1 MLQWELP
8 ILGQPPCFQGYE
20 NLQLRYCKCWCRSRF
35 LHMKLRGF
43 RPFFSRLLLTVIVA
57 SVVAT
62 AQTSPP
68 PASQNSNSPTAQNTT
83 PSSPPSSTP
92 AADDKSANAAG
103 QSGKPTDASTQGQ
116 SGNQQGD
123 PLKRPLTEKQKK
135 ANSKALK
142 QELSSTYKKWLNED
156 VRWIITPEELSA
168 FKQLSNDEERDAFIE
183 QFWLRRDPTP
193 DTPENEYKEEHYRR
207 IAYANEHFASGIPGW
222 RTDRGRIYIA
232 YGPPDQIDSHPSGG
246 SYDRPIEEGG
256 GETST
261 YPFEDWRYRYIEGV
275 GQEVNLEFVD
285 PCMCGE
291 YRLTVDPNEKDA
303 LLHTP
308 NAGLTLYEQSGLA
321 NKADRIN
328 GNGLSANAGPE
339 SGLQSNNEFS
349 RLDLLAKINAPPKV
363 KFKDLEEVVSHKI
376 NVNLM
381 PFEVMT
387 DFVSKDGIQRGTV
400 NIFGRV
406 TGMTGKVAQ
415 TFEDTVQVDV
425 PTELLEKTVEHS
437 SLYWKAIPLRPG
449 RYRFDVV
456 VKDVNG
462 DRVGTWSHGVL
473 VPEYNEDKLA
483 SSSMILADH
492 MEKVA
497 SKNVGSGSFV
507 IGQTKFAYPHLDSPD
522 GKPASFKRD
531 QRMNLWMQVYNLQA
545 DDKTKKSSANIE
557 YEIVNVANNQAVLHS
572 SESTETMGNVGDQIT
587 LEKSLALTS
596 FQPGIYKLTVKV
608 ADNVS
613 KQQIAPSVRFAV
625 E

>member
-1 MLQWELP
+1 
-8 ILGQPPCFQGYE
+8 
-20 NLQLRYCKCWCRSRF
+20 
-35 LHMKLRGF
+35 MKLRSLSVW
-43 RPFFSRLLLTVIVA
+43 FSLLAICLGSMFA
-57 SVVAT
+57 W
-62 AQTSPP
+62 AQSSTP
-68 PASQNSNSPTAQNTT
+68 PASQGTNPTAAQA
-83 PSSPPSSTP
+83 PAP
-92 AADDKSANAAG
+92 AATSGSPAAAG
-103 QSGKPTDASTQGQ
+103 DKTASPGGEPGKTPDASAQGQ
-116 SGNQQGD
+116 AGDQPQTD
-123 PLKRPLTEKQKK
+123 PLKRQLTTKQKK
-135 ANSKALK
+135 ANAKAMK

-156 VRWIITPEELSA
+156 VRWIITPEEMAA

-222 RTDRGRIYIA
+222 RTDRGRIYIMW
-232 YGPPDQIDSHPSGG
+232 GPPDEIDAHPSGG
-246 SYDRPIEEGG
+246 TYERPIEEGG
-256 GETST
+256 GSTST
-261 YPFEDWRYRYIEGV
+261 YPFEDWRYRYLEGV
-275 GQEVNLEFVD
+275 GQEVILEFVD
-285 PCMCGE
+285 VCTCGD
-291 YRLTVDPNEKDA
+291 YHLSIDPNEKDA

-308 NAGLTLYEQSGLA
+308 NAGLTLYEQM
-321 NKADRIN
+321 
-328 GNGLSANAGPE
+328 GLSSKSQRIANEGTGAPNPGVAQGTAG
-339 SGLQSNNEFS
+339 QDEFTK
-349 RLDLLAKINAPPKV
+349 LELLAKVNTPPKV

-387 DFVSKDGIQRGTV
+387 DFVKVTGDTVLVPVTLQIKNKDITFVSKEGIQRGTV
-400 NIFGRV
+400 NIFCRV
-406 TGMTGKVAQ
+406 TGLTGKVAQ

-425 PTELLEKTVEHS
+425 PNDLMEKTVEHS

-473 VPEYNEDKLA
+473 VPEFTEDKLA
-483 SSSMILADH
+483 SSSLILADH
-492 MEKVA
+492 MEKVP
-497 SKNVGSGSFV
+497 SKNIGSGSFV
-507 IGQTKFAYPHLDSPD
+507 IGETKFVYPHLEAPE
-522 GKPASFKRD
+522 KPASFKRS

-557 YEIVNVANNQAVLHS
+557 YEIVNVTNNQPVLHA
-572 SESTETMGNVGDQIT
+572 SESTDTMANVGEQIT

-596 FQPGIYKLTVKV
+596 FQPGVYKLTVKV

-613 KQQIAPSVRFAV
+613 KQQIAPSVKFAV

>member
-1 MLQWELP
+1 MHIDFP
-8 ILGQPPCFQGYE
+8 D
-20 NLQLRYCKCWCRSRF
+20 
-35 LHMKLRGF
+35 F
-43 RPFFSRLLLTVIVA
+43 RAFLLLLVVIVA
-57 SVVAT
+57 GSFAG
-62 AQTSPP
+62 AQSSEQPANQSP
-68 PASQNSNSPTAQNTT
+68 NSSGAPSPT
-83 PSSPPSSTP
+83 SSAPPRST
-92 AADDKSANAAG
+92 AVADDKSANAAS
-103 QSGKPTDASTQGQ
+103 QSGKTPDASASGQ
-116 SGNQQGD
+116 TGTQQGD

-135 ANSKALK
+135 ASAKALK

-156 VRWIITPEELSA
+156 VRWIITDEERAA

-207 IAYANEHFASGIPGW
+207 IAYANEHFAAGIPGW

-232 YGPPDQIDSHPSGG
+232 YGPPDSIETHPSGG
-246 SYDRPIEEGG
+246 SYQRPMEEGG

-261 YPFEDWRYRYIEGV
+261 FPFEDWRYRYIEGI
-275 GQEVNLEFVD
+275 GQEINLEFVD
-285 PCMCGE
+285 ACQCGE
-291 YRLTVDPNEKDA
+291 YHLTIDPNEKDA

-308 NAGLTLYEQSGLA
+308 GAGQTLYEQM
-321 NKADRIN
+321 
-328 GNGLSANAGPE
+328 GLSNKSQRITNSGSGAANPGPE
-339 SGLQSNNEFS
+339 QGLQNNNSFD
-349 RLDLLAKINAPPKV
+349 RLEMLAKINAPPKV

-387 DFVSKDGIQRGTV
+387 DFVKVTGDTVLVPVTIQVKNKDVTFVSKDGIQRGTV

-406 TGMTGKVAQ
+406 TGLTGKVAQ

-425 PTELLEKTVEHS
+425 PNDLLEKTVEHS

-449 RYRFDVV
+449 RYRFDIV

-462 DRVGTWSHGVL
+462 DRVGTWSHGVA
-473 VPEYNEDKLA
+473 VPEFNEDKLA

-492 MEKVA
+492 MEKVP

-507 IGQTKFAYPHLDSPD
+507 IGETKFAYPHLD
-522 GKPASFKRD
+522 GANGQPASFKRN

-545 DDKTKKSSANIE
+545 DDKTKKASANIE

-572 SESTETMGNVGDQIT
+572 SESTDSMSNVGDQIT

-596 FQPGIYKLTVKV
+596 FQPGVYKLTVKV

-613 KQQIAPSVRFAV
+613 KQQITPSVRFAV